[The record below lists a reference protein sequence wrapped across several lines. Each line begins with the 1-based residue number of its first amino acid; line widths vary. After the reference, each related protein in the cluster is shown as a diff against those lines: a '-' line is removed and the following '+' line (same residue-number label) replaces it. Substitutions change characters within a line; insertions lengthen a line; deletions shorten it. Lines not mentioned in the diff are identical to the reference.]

1 MILKIVMAV
10 FRRNDIFFGTLCRYI
25 VSVSVYVIFQID
37 DGRDGGNVGFGDDDR
52 GQYENECQHALTRI
66 KMNYYRWAVIGRD
79 NIRHCPLIGHRAED
93 EMLILERL
101 RWRREVDSRRRQWK
115 TKEKE
120 LAKLRVQ
127 VSRWAAIRQQT
138 KLPLYL
144 CLCADRKIKNGGERE
159 SHKWMRRKRRMAPY
173 RVEMKIWREQSG
185 IKSWK
190 MFPLRARESKLGDT
204 SWSVPCAG
212 RGWWRPSTS
221 ARWSSYNYIWQSPPP
236 VCRVSGW
243 SRGLQHLLPAAN
255 CETKLCQLFHESVF
269 ISAPQECPQCLEPLT
284 GRNILVENISAILF
298 SQNYAGH
305 DKEKLEKEKFQ
316 ISTHLLFLLFIFIYW
331 QNF

>member
-1 MILKIVMAV
+1 
-10 FRRNDIFFGTLCRYI
+10 
-25 VSVSVYVIFQID
+25 
-37 DGRDGGNVGFGDDDR
+37 
-52 GQYENECQHALTRI
+52 
-66 KMNYYRWAVIGRD
+66 
-79 NIRHCPLIGHRAED
+79 
-93 EMLILERL
+93 
-101 RWRREVDSRRRQWK
+101 
-115 TKEKE
+115 
-120 LAKLRVQ
+120 
-127 VSRWAAIRQQT
+127 
-138 KLPLYL
+138 
-144 CLCADRKIKNGGERE
+144 
-159 SHKWMRRKRRMAPY
+159 MRRKRRMAPY

-185 IKSWK
+185 IKSWR

-221 ARWSSYNYIWQSPPP
+221 ARWLYNYIWQSPP

-255 CETKLCQLFHESVF
+255 CETKLCQLFLESVF

-316 ISTHLLFLLFIFIYW
+316 ISTHLLFAIYLLAKFLVRLAGSLNLLSETEIKSSWGHDSELYYFYYFWHRDKCVYLIFRHCHRI
-331 QNF
+331 FKT